1 MVDVKLWDGKS
12 PIEVGDIVSYSSEK
26 SIVRWS
32 ESGFCVIENANNGYC
47 IKVRADE
54 LVQFTVET
62 NESKIQKLISE
73 YDGDSSGLAQYLVD
87 NGVTLQFVS
96 K

>member
-47 IKVRADE
+47 IKVRTDE
-54 LVQFTVET
+54 LVQLTVET
-62 NESKIQKLISE
+62 NEGKIQKLISD